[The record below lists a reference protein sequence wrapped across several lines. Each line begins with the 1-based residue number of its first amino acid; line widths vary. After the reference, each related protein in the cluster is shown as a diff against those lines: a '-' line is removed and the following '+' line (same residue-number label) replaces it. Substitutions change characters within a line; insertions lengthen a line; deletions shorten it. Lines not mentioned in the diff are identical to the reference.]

1 MSRARRLATWL
12 AWAAIAWGQTCAP
25 GVPVLAAP
33 PAEGAGRGAAA
44 VAIGE
49 TGTAVSALGP
59 GTAEGPVPAAALR
72 DALAREVARIP
83 TLRLMPQARARYVLR
98 SSVTRFERRAEGG
111 EAEVRCEVSIVV
123 ADAGGNIRLV
133 TSGRAGARGGDDARL
148 ARAALEGAV
157 RGALR
162 PLGDALRR

>member
-1 MSRARRLATWL
+1 MLAAWL
-12 AWAAIAWGQTCAP
+12 SWAAIAWGQTCVP

-33 PAEGAGRGAAA
+33 PVEFGERGGGTAV

-49 TGTAVSALGP
+49 TGVAAAAPDVGLGEP
-59 GTAEGPVPAAALR
+59 TMAAAALR
-72 DALAREVARIP
+72 DALTREVARMP
-83 TLRLMPQARARYVLR
+83 SLRLAPVTHARYVLR
-98 SSVTRFERRAEGG
+98 SSVTRMEHVARAG

-123 ADAGGNIRLV
+123 ADARGNIRLM
-133 TSGRAGARGGDDARL
+133 TSGRAGARGGPGDGRL
-148 ARAALEGAV
+148 AWAALEAAV